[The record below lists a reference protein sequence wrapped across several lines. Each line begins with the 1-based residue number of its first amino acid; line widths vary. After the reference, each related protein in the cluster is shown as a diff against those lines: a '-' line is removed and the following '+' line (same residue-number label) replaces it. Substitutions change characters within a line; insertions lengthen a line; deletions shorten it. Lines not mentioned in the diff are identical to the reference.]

1 MNINILPKQTYNKDK
16 WKYICEEIL
25 ERINTERYSKA
36 VNSYRNDI
44 CKFTEDMLGIKLTK
58 CQQALLKMRHE
69 VFSPIIP
76 RRNIYSN
83 VLNMMYK
90 MLFKEDIK

>member
-1 MNINILPKQTYNKDK
+1 MDINMLPKQTYNKDK

-44 CKFTEDMLGIKLTK
+44 CKFTEDILGIKLTK
-58 CQQALLKMRHE
+58 YQQALLKMNHE
-69 VFSPIIP
+69 VFNPIVP
-76 RRNIYSN
+76 RRNINTNTFY
-83 VLNMMYK
+83 NMMYK
-90 MLFKEDIK
+90 MLIKE